1 MIYKHLLNSILT
13 TQRQYTELYK
23 HLLNSILTYISLI
36 HLLSSRVMFLV
47 RVDRDCGCVNNL
59 DSLTKGVLNTH
70 TCIVIIII
78 ILLTFVTSK
87 R

>member
-36 HLLSSRVMFLV
+36 YLLSSRVMYLV

-59 DSLTKGVLNTH
+59 DSLIKGVL
-70 TCIVIIII
+70 
-78 ILLTFVTSK
+78 F
-87 R
+87 